1 MDWEVVQL
9 TRLISTR
16 IDMGSEQR
24 TVMVDLLN
32 DAVAHLIDLHNQV
45 KLAHWN
51 VRGPHFIA
59 YHELFDKVA
68 DHVTD
73 AADMAA
79 ERATTLGGTA
89 GATVHR
95 IAQTTRLPEW
105 PMNERRDSVVIR
117 TLADRVAAVGNQVR
131 KAIDTATE
139 AGDAGTADLFT
150 EISRQMDQDLWF
162 LEAHLPE

>member
-1 MDWEVVQL
+1 MSKL
-9 TRLISTR
+9 LSTR
-16 IDMGSEQR
+16 IDMGAEQR
-24 TVMVDLLN
+24 TAMVDVLN
-32 DAVAHLIDLHNQV
+32 DVVSHLIDLHNQV

-51 VRGPHFIA
+51 IRGPHFIA

-68 DHVTD
+68 DHVTE

-89 GATVHR
+89 GATVHG
-95 IAQTTRLPEW
+95 IAKTTRLAEW
-105 PMNERRDSVVIR
+105 PLAERRDSVVLR
-117 TLADRVAAVGNQVR
+117 TLADRVGAVGNQVR
-131 KAIDTATE
+131 QAIDIATE